1 MIVSINLG
9 LPALTLLSGNRK
21 IRSAIF
27 KKPAQG
33 KIFLDYL
40 GFDGDG
46 VGDLLRHG
54 GVDKAVCAY
63 SSDHFRF
70 WEMELATKLSPGAFG
85 ENLTFAGMTENEVCI
100 GDIFRIGGAEIQC
113 SQPREPCHKLI
124 KIFDYPAMA
133 RKIQETG
140 FSGYYLR
147 VIKQG
152 WVESGATVKQVRKD
166 SSGISVEAANKLMYH
181 DKKNFEKIRELLQV
195 DALSTD
201 WRKIFSKRLDAKKT
215 PRTQGTK
222 A

>member
-1 MIVSINLG
+1 
-9 LPALTLLSGNRK
+9 
-21 IRSAIF
+21 
-27 KKPAQG
+27 
-33 KIFLDYL
+33 
-40 GFDGDG
+40 
-46 VGDLLRHG
+46 
-54 GVDKAVCAY
+54 
-63 SSDHFRF
+63 
-70 WEMELATKLSPGAFG
+70 
-85 ENLTFAGMTENEVCI
+85 MTENEVCI